1 MNKLSNG
8 KTELVFILDKSGSM
22 TKLAD
27 DAREGFNALIEQN
40 KALETTDEVLVTTV
54 LFNNV
59 MDVINNRE
67 EISDVAPLRKE
78 DYCTCGTTALFDA
91 VGKTIAYLDGVHKE
105 LGNSQVP
112 SKTVVFITTD
122 GYENASNLYDGK
134 DIQKLIARKKN
145 DGWKFVFLAAGIDA
159 EEQADALG
167 VDKRFAVRCEHT
179 NVGMRSMSRRMT
191 CLSKAI
197 VMQDEVADDN
207 ELLDMLHSEDV
218 SDQDVDDIMCAFDND
233 QFTF

>member
-167 VDKRFAVRCEHT
+167 LDRRFAVRCNH
-179 NVGMRSMSRRMT
+179 NRNGIRSMSKKMADGVRY
-191 CLSKAI
+191 S
-197 VMQDEVADDN
+197 VMCDVADYQDD
-207 ELLDMLHSEDV
+207 EAFVDLLHAEDDGSEAD
-218 SDQDVDDIMCAFDND
+218 
-233 QFTF
+233 